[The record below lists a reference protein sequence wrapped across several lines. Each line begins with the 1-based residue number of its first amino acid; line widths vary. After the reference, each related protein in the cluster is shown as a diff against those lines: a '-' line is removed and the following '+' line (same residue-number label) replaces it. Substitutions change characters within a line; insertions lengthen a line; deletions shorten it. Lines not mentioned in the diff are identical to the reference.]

1 MSEEHRLAY
10 PALIVA
16 ILAVSFASIFIR
28 WSDSDPL
35 VIAGYRM
42 LFAALILAP
51 FAFQERRV
59 AEPLERR
66 TIMTVVMTG
75 VVLAVHFFAF
85 ISSLRYTSVASS
97 TLLVNC
103 HPLIVGAASVFLL
116 RESSRRTIVGVTIGF
131 VGVAV
136 IALSGIGS
144 GQAIGDSLALLGGV
158 MAAIYILA
166 GRLIRRSLGI
176 FTYAFLVYITAAVVL
191 MTAALLNGVP
201 LWPYPVDEILIFLAL
216 AIVCTIFGHT
226 IYNWSL
232 RYLSAPVISTSL
244 LGEPII
250 ASMLAFIILS
260 EVPGWT
266 VIMAAPLVLIGV
278 LLTVQDRAWKKVESG
293 K

>member
-216 AIVCTIFGHT
+216 AVVCTMFGHT

>member
-216 AIVCTIFGHT
+216 AMVCTIFGHT

>member
-216 AIVCTIFGHT
+216 AVVCTIFGHT

>member
-42 LFAALILAP
+42 LFAALILTP

-66 TIMTVVMTG
+66 TIMTVVITG

-131 VGVAV
+131 VGVAI

-176 FTYAFLVYITAAVVL
+176 FTYAFLVYITAAAVL
-191 MTAALLNGVP
+191 LTAAMLNGVP

-216 AIVCTIFGHT
+216 AVVCTIFGHT

-266 VIMAAPLVLIGV
+266 VIMAAPLVLLGV
-278 LLTVQDRAWKKVESG
+278 LLTAQDRTWKKVETE